1 MLPQENLSQTPDHQ
15 HGSGSLPLGPAGS
28 AFSDKW
34 CVLTQPHTGTS
45 PALSPTRLRNAPP
58 TFLVLRML
66 ARPPARQTGA
76 HLQYLDAEHT
86 RCPIYSQEKLR
97 QDFQKKGRIL
107 VPKGV
112 GGRRET
118 LSSRWIAG
126 LRSPFPTHTST
137 CAKPPDRTGTPLPR
151 PGPSL
156 YSRARRERNEKA
168 DEERQSRI
176 SGSAL
181 LTFLL
186 HASYLGLTILPA
198 VCRIVM
204 L

>member
-126 LRSPFPTHTST
+126 LRSPFST
-137 CAKPPDRTGTPLPR
+137 TRAPVQNRRTGPGHPF
-151 PGPSL
+151 PGPDL
-156 YSRARRERNEKA
+156 AYTPAHG
-168 DEERQSRI
+168 
-176 SGSAL
+176 GSAMKKRMRKDRVGSL
-181 LTFLL
+181 E
-186 HASYLGLTILPA
+186 APS
-198 VCRIVM
+198 
-204 L
+204 